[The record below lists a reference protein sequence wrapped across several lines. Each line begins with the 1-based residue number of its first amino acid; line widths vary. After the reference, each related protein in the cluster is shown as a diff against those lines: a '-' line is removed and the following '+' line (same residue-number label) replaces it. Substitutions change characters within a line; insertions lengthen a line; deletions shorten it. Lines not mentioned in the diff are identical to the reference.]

1 MTGDRRRLAL
11 FLSGLSG
18 GGAQRRMLTLSR
30 AFAERGHA
38 VDLVV
43 VRSEGPFRPDVSP
56 LVRLVALEPPLA
68 RLPWIRSRKG
78 RWVLTGVPALAEY
91 LRRERPEVLLSTS
104 HPANIAALWARRLA
118 RVPTRL
124 AISANVHLS
133 RSDGGG
139 RKAPPRF
146 RLWQAR
152 RFYPWAD
159 AVIANADGIAED
171 LARVTGWPRERVRT
185 IHNPVV
191 TPELQEKMRA
201 PLDHPWFAPSA
212 PPVLLGI
219 GKLKPQKDFATLLR
233 AFSGVRAV
241 RSARLLILGEGE
253 EKGRLEAMA
262 RDLGVAADAAF
273 PGFVPN
279 PFPYIARASVFVL
292 SSAWEGFSNVTAEAL
307 ACGCPVVS
315 TDCPGGGPREL
326 LKDGAYG
333 PLVPVGD
340 DAAMARAILSVLDD
354 PPAPSI
360 LRARAAEFSVDRA
373 VDRYLEA
380 MLEDVGR

>member
-43 VRSEGPFRPDVSP
+43 VRSEGSFRPDVSP

-118 RVPTRL
+118 RATTRL
-124 AISANVHLS
+124 AVSVNVQLS
-133 RSDGGG
+133 RSGENA
-139 RKAPPRF
+139 RKPPPRI

-152 RFYPWAD
+152 RFYRWAD
-159 AVIANADGIAED
+159 LVIANSQGIAED
-171 LARVTGWPRERVRT
+171 LSRVTGLPPGRIRT
-185 IHNPVV
+185 IHNPVAAA
-191 TPELQEKMRA
+191 ELEEKMRGR
-201 PLDHPWFAPSA
+201 LDHPWFGPGS
-212 PPVLLGI
+212 PPVLLGV
-219 GKLKPQKDFATLLR
+219 GKLKPQKDFPTLLR
-233 AFSGVRAV
+233 AFARVRAA
-241 RSARLLILGEGE
+241 REARLVILGEGE
-253 EKGRLEAMA
+253 LKGDLEELA
-262 RDLGVAADAAF
+262 RELGVAGDVTL

-279 PFPYIARASVFVL
+279 PWPYMARASVFVL